1 VYTSD
6 VYCGQ
11 ERQRDRYDE
20 QEGKRAEQEDNTR
33 DAEYRMAPIV
43 FGKAETLLKGD
54 DVALLAYGNMVAPAY
69 EAARLLAG
77 EGIHAEFVNLRWAKP
92 LDTDRNEKGDGRK

>member
-1 VYTSD
+1 MYTSD

-33 DAEYRMAPIV
+33 DAE
-43 FGKAETLLKGD
+43 
-54 DVALLAYGNMVAPAY
+54 
-69 EAARLLAG
+69 
-77 EGIHAEFVNLRWAKP
+77 
-92 LDTDRNEKGDGRK
+92 